1 MCRMQIA
8 TFNQNFNNISS
19 NKKMS
24 YSPTFGYR
32 SAFSRQL
39 DVVLDKQR
47 VCKKDVS
54 NLTSAF
60 NDFVLKHFN
69 SQRLLGAGFH
79 GRVYKIDDKY
89 AVKLPNLT
97 ADLFFFE
104 NIPKKKFGA
113 LKTYY
118 GESVANF
125 THAKILKNVSSCGI
139 HTQAG
144 IPQKLLAS
152 LLPDDA
158 QAYYENIYLPKFAA
172 VPQRA
177 FDAIAKDFDTLNKM
191 GRGFNNYTFDFKNP
205 NNFVLVGNT
214 LRITDEISSTCI
226 KNPNSIAE
234 MLSVFLEKMN
244 IETFAPYS
252 DGAVPARR
260 QLLRKIIL
268 AGMKCNLDFGDCP
281 ADKIIWN
288 NIIENLCSLKVS
300 SGSVMNT
307 LKSMRK
313 IVPEQKLRL
322 KLTSDYLDNILSK

>member
-1 MCRMQIA
+1 MKIQSHLSC
-8 TFNQNFNNISS
+8 NSVISQ
-19 NKKMS
+19 NKKQYPS
-24 YSPTFGYR
+24 FGHKCL
-32 SAFSRQL
+32 FSKQL
-39 DVVLDKQR
+39 DEVLIKRR
-47 VCKKDVS
+47 VCKKDALNLS
-54 NLTSAF
+54 NAF
-60 NDFVLKHFN
+60 NDLVSKLFG

-89 AVKLPNLT
+89 AVKLPNLR
-97 ADLFFFE
+97 ADLFYFE

-118 GESVANF
+118 GEPVANF
-125 THAKILKNVSSCGI
+125 THAKILKNVSSCGR

-144 IPQKLLAS
+144 VPQNMLAS

-158 QAYYENIYLPKFAA
+158 QAYYENIYLLKFAA

-214 LRITDEISSTCI
+214 LRITDEIVPTCI

-244 IETFAPYS
+244 IETFAGYS
-252 DGAVPARR
+252 EEAVPARR
-260 QLLRKIIL
+260 QLLKKIIL
-268 AGMKCNLDFGDCP
+268 AGMKCNLDLGTCP
-281 ADKIIWN
+281 ADKIMWN
-288 NIIENLCSLKVS
+288 NVIEDLCNLKVS
-300 SGSVMNT
+300 SGGVINT
-307 LKSMRK
+307 LKIMRK
-313 IVPEQKLRL
+313 MVPEQKLRL